1 MEIILLDKIAH
12 LGGLGDKVKV
22 RNGYARNFL
31 LPQKKAVLATE
42 ENLKK
47 FEAERLVY
55 AAKIAAELEAAEQ
68 RAKAIADLGQVVIA
82 SNAGDEGKLFGS
94 IGTRDISEALT
105 AAGVEVH
112 KSEVRMPDGVIR
124 SIGEYEITIQLH
136 ADVKT
141 AIKVIVEPSK

>member
-47 FEAERLVY
+47 FEAERVMY

-68 RAKAIADLGQVVIA
+68 RAASINELGQVVIA

-141 AIKVIVEPSK
+141 TIKVVVEPSK

>member
-68 RAKAIADLGQVVIA
+68 RAKAITELGQVVIA

-141 AIKVIVEPSK
+141 TIKVIVEPSK

>member
-47 FEAERLVY
+47 FEAERVMY

-68 RAKAIADLGQVVIA
+68 RANAIAELGQIVIA

-124 SIGEYEITIQLH
+124 SIGEYEIAIQLH

-141 AIKVIVEPSK
+141 TIKVVVEPAK

>member
-47 FEAERLVY
+47 FEAERVMY

-68 RAKAIADLGQVVIA
+68 RAARITELGTIVIA

-112 KSEVRMPDGVIR
+112 KSEVRMPEGVIR
-124 SIGEYEITIQLH
+124 SVGEYEIAIQLH
-136 ADVKT
+136 ADVKAT
-141 AIKVIVEPSK
+141 IKVVVEASK

>member
-68 RAKAIADLGQVVIA
+68 RAKAIADLGQIVIA

-112 KSEVRMPDGVIR
+112 KSEVRMPDGVIL

-141 AIKVIVEPSK
+141 TIKVIVEPSK

>member
-47 FEAERLVY
+47 FEAERVQY
-55 AAKIAAELEAAEQ
+55 AAKIAAELDAAQ
-68 RAKAIADLGQVVIA
+68 ARAAKIEELGTVTIA

-112 KSEVRMPDGVIR
+112 KSEVRMPEGVIR
-124 SIGEYEITIQLH
+124 SVGEFEIALQLH

-141 AIKVIVEPSK
+141 AIKVVVVAAK